1 MERLKKKELLFLI
14 LIIALSIFF
23 RFFLLDQA
31 DMVGDEST
39 YSFRAFGYLD
49 SFVSSGQVTSIDWFD
64 IPPWWS
70 KLSFHD
76 HPPLSFILNK
86 IFLNLFGPTPFAA
99 RFLVALAGVFSTF
112 LIYLISQ
119 KWYGENVGLLA
130 ALFFAINNFTVWIGR
145 VGLQESLLI
154 ALVLTSLYFFI
165 LAQEKKTLLY
175 FSALF
180 LGLAFLTKY
189 TAIFVLPFYLVSI
202 FVKNKDWLKHKE
214 FYLSLLLFLVVISPV
229 LIYNVLL
236 YKTFG
241 HFDLQLSYLFNLN
254 QVAGWDKLPGKSDLA
269 LGQGLIDLPKNLA
282 TLTSPAFI
290 IILVLALVTFG
301 LLIKIAPYRLS
312 RLVVFL
318 NPEIDPQGSGY
329 QINQALLAI
338 GSGGFWGLG
347 LGQSRQKYNY
357 LPEVVGDSIFAVIAE
372 ELGFI
377 GVIALITLFVLLA
390 FLGFKIAKSAR
401 DDFGRLAACGITIW
415 LVFQAFVNMGAMV
428 GLLPLTGIPLPFIS
442 LGGTALTVSLA
453 SIGILINIARQSR

>member
-282 TLTSPAFI
+282 TLTSPFKKPRNEI
-290 IILVLALVTFG
+290 NYWGILVILVSLIGLIILTGPQERFLILFLPFFVLIISTSFIKIISQKRFFYFG
-301 LLIKIAPYRLS
+301 LILLLFFGVYEAFYTINNFLLIKP
-312 RLVVFL
+312 
-318 NPEIDPQGSGY
+318 
-329 QINQALLAI
+329 I
-338 GSGGFWGLG
+338 GSKYFTYSDYLKTNRGNWGFNNLD
-347 LGQSRQKYNY
+347 KYLND
-357 LPEVVGDSIFAVIAE
+357 EFKGKVDGSI
-372 ELGFI
+372 
-377 GVIALITLFVLLA
+377 
-390 FLGFKIAKSAR
+390 
-401 DDFGRLAACGITIW
+401 
-415 LVFQAFVNMGAMV
+415 N
-428 GLLPLTGIPLPFIS
+428 
-442 LGGTALTVSLA
+442 
-453 SIGILINIARQSR
+453 